1 MKVLVT
7 GSSGWLGRY
16 LMPMLRAEG
25 HEPLGLDAAPGR
37 ETHIV
42 GSVAD
47 GRVVRDAVFA
57 VDAVIHGAALH
68 KPDIARYPTSA
79 FVDTNVTGT
88 LNLIEA
94 AQEAGHNTF
103 VFTSTTSVM
112 VTEAIRAEMGDSAVW
127 LDETT
132 GSLAPRNI
140 YGVTKLAAEGLCRIH
155 ARADFTI
162 TALRTS
168 RFFPEEDDTHRVLS
182 GQNMK
187 ANEFLNRRL
196 TVEDAARAHVLALKR
211 ERGDAFEA
219 LVISASPPF
228 QRSDVAALKADA
240 AAVVLEKHPQATDL
254 YAERGWS
261 LPRTIGRV
269 YDPARAEDVL
279 GFRAR
284 TNFAAILTAMAEG
297 DDLPFAHD
305 ASYAS
310 PLLSGA

>member
-1 MKVLVT
+1 MLVT
-7 GSSGWLGRY
+7 GSSGWLGHY

-42 GSVAD
+42 GSVANK
-47 GRVVRDAVFA
+47 GVVRNAVFA
-57 VDAVIHGAALH
+57 VDAVIHCGALH

-88 LNLIEA
+88 LHLIEA
-94 AQEAGHNTF
+94 AQEAGHGTF
-103 VFTSTTSVM
+103 VFTSTTSLM
-112 VTEAIRAEMGDSAVW
+112 VTEAIRAETSDCAVW

-132 GSLAPRNI
+132 GPLAPRNI

-155 ARADFTI
+155 ARPGFTV

-187 ANEFLNRRL
+187 ANEFLHRRL
-196 TVEDAARAHVLALKR
+196 TVEDAARAHVLALVR

-219 LVISASPPF
+219 LVISAPPPF
-228 QRSDVAALKADA
+228 LRSDTVALKADA
-240 AAVVLEKHPQATDL
+240 TAVVLGKYPQAADL

-279 GFRAR
+279 GFRPE
-284 TNFAAILTAMAEG
+284 TDFSAILAAMAAG
-297 DDLPFAHD
+297 QALPFAHD
-305 ASYAS
+305 ADYAS
-310 PLLSGA
+310 PLLSSDA